1 MRGEKFKFMKLAEK
15 LKEELNIEILLKV
28 KLPLINQVNIRESVV
43 VTWIVMAVF
52 LVICILLT
60 RNFKTKNPGR
70 RQVIVETAVTWLQ
83 NMVSGMLGEEA
94 KEYTSYISAI
104 LVYIVLSNTIGI
116 FGLKPPTKDMNVTIA
131 LSLMSIVLVQIAGI
145 RRKKVGGWMKSFT
158 QPVAIITPLNILE
171 IVIKPLSLCMRL
183 FGNVLGAFVIMELIK
198 ILVPVAVPVPF
209 GLYFDLFDG
218 ILQAY
223 VFVFLTSLYIKEAV
237 E

>member
-1 MRGEKFKFMKLAEK
+1 MSLAEK
-15 LKEELNIEILLKV
+15 LKEELNIEILLNI
-28 KLPLINQVNIRESVV
+28 KLPLIGEVGIKESIV
-43 VTWIVMAVF
+43 VTWVIMLVLLIV
-52 LVICILLT
+52 CILLT
-60 RNFKTKNPGR
+60 RNFKTKNPCK
-70 RQVIVETAVTWLQ
+70 RQVVVETIVTWLQ
-83 NMVSGMLGEEA
+83 NMVGGMLGEEA
-94 KEYTSYISAI
+94 KEYTAYLSAI
-104 LVYIVLSNTIGI
+104 LIYIGFSNIIGI

-145 RRKKVGGWMKSFT
+145 RRKKIGGWMKSFT

-198 ILVPVAVPVPF
+198 ILVPVAIPVPF

>member
-1 MRGEKFKFMKLAEK
+1 MSLADK
-15 LKEELNIEILLKV
+15 LKEELDVEILFNIKF
-28 KLPLINQVNIRESVV
+28 PLIGEIGIKESVII
-43 VTWIVMAVF
+43 TLIVMAIL
-52 LVICILLT
+52 LVVCILLT
-60 RNFKTKNPGR
+60 RNFKTKNPGK
-70 RQVIVETAVTWLQ
+70 RQVIVETLVTWIQ
-83 NMVSGMLGEEA
+83 NLVGGMLGEEA
-94 KEYTSYISAI
+94 REYADYLSAI
-104 LVYIVLSNTIGI
+104 LIYIGISNIIGI

-171 IVIKPLSLCMRL
+171 LAIKPLSLCMRL

-198 ILVPVAVPVPF
+198 ILIPVAVPVPF